1 MRTPPAEGRHQLPSP
16 FLPFSS
22 LDAGLTRISLDI
34 AVLFISRLFHLVEI
48 QTPFTF
54 FQLLLGRSLSLFT
67 VCCWGRRRDSTSSTP
82 SSSHLPVSAVN
93 FFVFIAVIKIVL
105 CQAPA
110 AESPA
115 AESPDGRIR
124 LSRPIPMNEKFWKF
138 LFHFDI
144 DKRI

>member
-1 MRTPPAEGRHQLPSP
+1 
-16 FLPFSS
+16 
-22 LDAGLTRISLDI
+22 
-34 AVLFISRLFHLVEI
+34 LFHFVEI

-54 FQLLLGRSLSLFT
+54 FQRSSLSAVHFLF
-67 VCCWGRRRDSTSSTP
+67 SP
-82 SSSHLPVSAVN
+82 SAVGAEEETRHHRPHHLLICPFRLSI

-138 LFHFDI
+138 LFHFDV